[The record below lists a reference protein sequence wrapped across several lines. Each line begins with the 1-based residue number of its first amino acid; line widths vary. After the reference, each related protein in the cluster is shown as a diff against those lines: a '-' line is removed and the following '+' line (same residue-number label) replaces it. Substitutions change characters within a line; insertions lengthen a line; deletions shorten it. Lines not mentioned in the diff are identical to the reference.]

1 MRESV
6 LSNCYLAKQGCFG
19 RFSGVSTVAEIEIA
33 VRDLPDEE
41 FEQVALTVLE
51 RLRKTGGLPPLR
63 KFTEKQIRA
72 WIEEDEKDMAA
83 FVAGQ

>member
-1 MRESV
+1 M
-6 LSNCYLAKQGCFG
+6 
-19 RFSGVSTVAEIEIA
+19 STVAEIEVA

-51 RLRKTGGLPPLR
+51 RLRKTGVLPPLR